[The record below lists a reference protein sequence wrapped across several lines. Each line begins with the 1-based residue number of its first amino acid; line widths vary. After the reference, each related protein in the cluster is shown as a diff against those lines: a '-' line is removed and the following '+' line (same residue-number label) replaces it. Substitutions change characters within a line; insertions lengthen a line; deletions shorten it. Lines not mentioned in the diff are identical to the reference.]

1 MPTILVIDHDRAPGT
16 IREFIKID
24 PTIPTLAPSHYA
36 FTDCRQEDPAVVGS
50 AIKVGATA
58 AQQGPFDI
66 IDALAT
72 VDRTSK
78 HHQRLLADVKD
89 RAGEASFIR
98 RVS

>member
-24 PTIPTLAPSHYA
+24 PTLAPSHYA
-36 FTDCRQEDPAVVGS
+36 FTDCRQGDPAAVGA

-58 AQQGPFDI
+58 AQQAPFDI
-66 IDALAT
+66 VDVLAT
-72 VDRTSK
+72 V
-78 HHQRLLADVKD
+78 D

>member
-1 MPTILVIDHDRAPGT
+1 MPTILVIDRDRAPGT

-36 FTDCRQEDPAVVGS
+36 FTDCRQGDPAAVGA

-58 AQQGPFDI
+58 AQQAPFDI
-66 IDALAT
+66 VDVLAT
-72 VDRTSK
+72 V
-78 HHQRLLADVKD
+78 D